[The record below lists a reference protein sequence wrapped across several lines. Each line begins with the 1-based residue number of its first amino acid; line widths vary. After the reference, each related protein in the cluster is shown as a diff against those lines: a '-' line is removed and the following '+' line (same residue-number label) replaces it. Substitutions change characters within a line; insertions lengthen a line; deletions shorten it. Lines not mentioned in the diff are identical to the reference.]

1 MDLPRDLEGDQWT
14 PEVRVLARR
23 AVLAWF
29 GTGKLAH
36 TRDHRRAPY
45 VSRFIVLRGCGCVVA
60 ASALV
65 NVPDSS
71 ACLVCG
77 APYKPGTE
85 IQLNPDKEEYVVL
98 KAKLDD
104 ELRQQSK
111 QKKAKKQA
119 KKLGST
125 DDTSTT
131 STSSSTST
139 SSTSTSSTNDA
150 ATSTTTTSDTAASSS
165 SSSSSAPDT
174 AETKP
179 TKRKADTEST
189 TAPSAK
195 RAKRATSTTEAPAK
209 GTATFLSNPN
219 EVKKIDAKH
228 QRYLQ
233 SAAYASLFAST
244 SSST

>member
-1 MDLPRDLEGDQWT
+1 M
-14 PEVRVLARR
+14 LARR